1 MTVYITRYALTEGIY
16 LAEVELSQTD
26 DSRVTVLRG
35 RHSGIFHK
43 PDWHVTWT
51 DAINRAEKMRKQKI
65 QSLQTQI
72 ACLKRMDFYRLTN
85 SENGFRKGDEHH
97 D

>member
-1 MTVYITRYALTEGIY
+1 MTVYITRYALTEGVY

-51 DAINRAEKMRKQKI
+51 DAINQAEKMRKQKI
-65 QSLQTQI
+65 QLLRTLI
-72 ACLKRMDFYRLTN
+72 DRLKRMDFYSLTD
-85 SENGFRKGDEHH
+85 SENESRKGDERY